1 MKVMIT
7 GCAGF
12 IGSHV
17 LECFLDAGHEVV
29 GVDCESYAANVRFID
44 NIVSKNFTY
53 NKRRIGDLTHADLN
67 DVSLVVNLAAET
79 HVDNSIS
86 NTTPFVQTNLVETER
101 LIKLCSESEVP
112 LLHFSTDEVYGQ
124 ALEGTYDESQK
135 LDPRNPYSA
144 TKAAA
149 DHMIS
154 AYQNTHGMKA
164 TIIRP
169 SNNFGPRQNGEKFI
183 PTIVRSLKN
192 NKKIPVYGK
201 GEQIRE
207 WTYVKHTANASLQLA
222 EKMVRGESLNEIYNF
237 STNIEM
243 KNIDLVQKICNMSG
257 YEPEIV
263 FVKDRLGHDHRYSV
277 SSEKITSIGIS
288 IVTDI
293 NKELEETILSLKDE
307 K

>member
-1 MKVMIT
+1 MKVMVT

-12 IGSHV
+12 IGSHI
-17 LECFLDAGHEVV
+17 LENFLEAGHTVV

-44 NIVSKNFTY
+44 NIVDENFEY
-53 NKRRIGDLTHADLN
+53 HKKRIGDLSHD
-67 DVSLVVNLAAET
+67 DVSGVSLIINLAAET
-79 HVDNSIS
+79 HVDNSIN
-86 NTTPFVQTNLVETER
+86 NTTPFVQTNLVETEH
-101 LIKLCSESEVP
+101 LIKLCSKTGVP

-154 AYQNTHGMKA
+154 AYQNTHDMKA

-169 SNNFGPRQNGEKFI
+169 SNNFGPRQNDEKFI
-183 PTIVRSLKN
+183 PTIVRSLKT

-201 GEQIRE
+201 GEQVRE
-207 WTYVKHTANASLQLA
+207 WTYVKHTANATLQLA
-222 EKMVRGESLNEIYNF
+222 ERMMSGESLNEIYNF

-243 KNIDLVQKICNMSG
+243 KNIDLVKTICNLSG
-257 YEPEIV
+257 YEPKIE

-277 SSEKITSIGIS
+277 SSEKISSVGVVIK
-288 IVTDI
+288 TDI
-293 NKELEETILSLKDE
+293 NKELKETVLSLKDE

>member
-17 LECFLDAGHEVV
+17 LEAFLKKGHVV
-29 GVDCESYAANVRFID
+29 KGIDCESYAANVRFID
-44 NIVSKNFTY
+44 NIVDKNFEYFKT
-53 NKRRIGDLTHADLN
+53 RIGDLTLSDLQEI
-67 DVSLVVNLAAET
+67 DIVVNLAAET
-79 HVDNSIS
+79 HVDNSIE
-86 NTTPFVQTNLVETER
+86 NTTPFVQTNLIETEH
-101 LIKLCSESEVP
+101 LIKLCSKSKVP

-124 ALEGTYDESQK
+124 ALDGTYDESQP

-149 DHMIS
+149 DHIIS
-154 AYQNTHGMKA
+154 AYQNTHGMSA

-183 PTIVRSLKN
+183 PTIVRSLEN
-192 NKKIPVYGK
+192 GKKIPVYGK
-201 GEQIRE
+201 GEQVRE
-207 WTYVKHTANASLQLA
+207 WTYVKHTANAALDLA
-222 EKMVRGESLNEIYNF
+222 EKMKDGECLNEIYNF

-243 KNIDLVQKICNMSG
+243 KNIDLVEKICKLTG
-257 YEPEIV
+257 HDLRIE
-263 FVKDRLGHDHRYSV
+263 FVKDRPGHDYRYSV
-277 SSEKITSIGIS
+277 SSDKISLVGI
-288 IVTDI
+288 VPTPDI
-293 NKELEETILSLKDE
+293 DEELRETVLSLKDV